1 MNVGRQ
7 RSTQSSLGWMEHC
20 VGMGRDSG
28 QVLEGLN
35 VGWELWDCLWI
46 AGRAMERGP
55 RLFTRDS
62 GKIPLV
68 AVWTDWDRPG
78 SREAAKGAVTK
89 VWVEVMEPEQ
99 LPAVEDKMG
108 SQSDPSPPETGSSL
122 LLG

>member
-1 MNVGRQ
+1 MGRH

-20 VGMGRDSG
+20 VGIGRDRG
-28 QVLEGLN
+28 QVLGGLN
-35 VGWELWDCLWI
+35 VGWEFWGCLWM
-46 AGRAMERGP
+46 AGRAMKRGP

-62 GKIPLV
+62 RKILLV

-78 SREAAKGAVTK
+78 VREAVKGSVTK

-99 LPAVEDKMG
+99 LPAVEDKIG
-108 SQSDPSPPETGSSL
+108 SQSDQSPPATGSSL